1 MKLNNSDMRRLMR
14 QMGLGAQEVIDTE
27 EVIIRTHDKVI
38 TIISPQVV
46 KLTIQGQTLYQVI
59 GGTEKS
65 SEQQP
70 TAKKE
75 ESFAVSDEDV
85 SFVAT
90 QANVPLEVARSALAE
105 TKGDIAKAIM
115 KLRST

>member
-14 QMGLGAQEVIDTE
+14 QMGLSAQEVIDAE
-27 EVIIRTHDKVI
+27 EVIIRTPDKVI
-38 TIISPQVV
+38 TITSPQVV

-65 SEQQP
+65 PEQQP
-70 TAKKE
+70 AAKKE

-85 SFVAT
+85 SFVAA
-90 QANVPLEVARSALAE
+90 QANVPLEVARSALVE

-115 KLRST
+115 KLIST